1 MQQGDA
7 VEGIVL
13 PDAAVV
19 RGPNGLPRV
28 WVKVSAERFWPVP
41 VRVTPLDGTH
51 VLVLDG
57 LEAGSR
63 IVVDGAEL
71 INQVR

>member
-1 MQQGDA
+1 
-7 VEGIVL
+7 VRGIVL

-19 RGPNGLPRV
+19 RGQNGLPQV
-28 WVKVSAERFWPVP
+28 WTKVSAERFEPLPV
-41 VRVTPLDGTH
+41 VTAPLDGAH
-51 VLVLDG
+51 VLVLSGVPED
-57 LEAGSR
+57 AR